1 MSNNDTIF
9 TDDNLQ
15 TAVNDWINDSS
26 AAEIKYGHISNWDVS
41 QVTNM
46 LNLFKNAQTFNQ
58 DIGGWDVSSVE
69 NMTSMFKNAINF
81 NKDIS
86 KWNVSKVVSM
96 NQMFQAAQTF
106 NQDISTKTVTLDDE
120 STYIAWDVSSVKNMK
135 QMFKNARYF
144 NQDIS
149 EWDVSGVTN
158 TNGINAMFNKAQY
171 FNQDISGW
179 DISNITD
186 FTNAFN
192 SATAFING
200 YGSGWIEDNTIPKTS
215 LFWKVNRCNNSQ
227 ACNYMSSTDGSCERP
242 LENYNCTG
250 SWVGDYCGAA
260 SACNTGSRATCD
272 YPESDRVDCEVNNL
286 YCEDSQACNYNQLLD
301 GGSCEYPP
309 ENYNCTG
316 SWMGEICDDSQ
327 ALNYNGMGSCRSP
340 WEFTNESLEPAVDE
354 WITDSESAEAK
365 YGHISDWDVSQV
377 TYMSSLFKDASSFND
392 DIGNWDVSNVVL
404 MGALFHN
411 ATSFN
416 QDISGWH
423 VSNVKSMLG
432 LFSGAE
438 SFNQDISGWD
448 ISNAKLHGM
457 FENAFSFIEGYGSG
471 WIVDDTDIAEYT
483 IPKDSLF
490 WKINRIC
497 DDSQAMNYGSAGSCF
512 YENNNNQL
520 NNSNNVAS
528 EYGTGTTNGTQS
540 YDTGDETGNNPNIA
554 TTSSDIGSV
563 FNNMNVLN
571 NNNNNNNVTIDE
583 NGNTVT
589 MTQEQLQALIDKVSD
604 LNTSFQN
611 YTSGEFQVNDR
622 YYTTTGELLSYN
634 SPDAPQIQ
642 LIPGKDIIDQYEVKY
657 EESQQPNMTYD
668 NETHIPFNYY
678 YKQNTDPN
686 VAYPYDTNEVPI
698 KKPETKYPFF
708 ENRFDRPTNFDGKS
722 HTYMH
727 PQNWRYP
734 EHKAPKCKKQKE
746 PNEPVDLDKNYISL
760 NNWDSQIGTILP
772 GFTYKENKY

>member
-1 MSNNDTIF
+1 MSNNDTV
-9 TDDNLQ
+9 D
-15 TAVNDWINDSS
+15 
-26 AAEIKYGHISNWDVS
+26 
-41 QVTNM
+41 
-46 LNLFKNAQTFNQ
+46 LNNTAQTLTEAGYDGKFKVHTNVNKNGMFNT
-58 DIGGWDVSSVE
+58 IDVSSGTEKVIIKNTIIDMTNVTHKNGNGAFIKKFKLDDMNFDLIFE
-69 NMTSMFKNAINF
+69 NCVVINANLGNNSGGFIGQFDNSNSSTKDTGIIVFKNCYSHILSFGNSGNTKNGGF
-81 NKDIS
+81 
-86 KWNVSKVVSM
+86 VSKYCPYKIYIYNCYVYNEDSNNKSSGFVVEPI
-96 NQMFQAAQTF
+96 NQVRIYNSVSILTDLFSKAYTNKSNKQELSNCYSNLDYSSGSTRRADLLDENKNIDVEVF
-106 NQDISTKTVTLDDE
+106 NEVANESIGQLITDD
-120 STYIAWDVSSVKNMK
+120 SDDLPYLPSVLYWKK
-135 QMFKNARYF
+135 
-144 NQDIS
+144 
-149 EWDVSGVTN
+149 N
-158 TNGINAMFNKAQY
+158 TNDLWKL
-171 FNQDISGW
+171 
-179 DISNITD
+179 
-186 FTNAFN
+186 
-192 SATAFING
+192 
-200 YGSGWIEDNTIPKTS
+200 
-215 LFWKVNRCNNSQ
+215 LFCS
-227 ACNYMSSTDGSCERP
+227 YDDGSA
-242 LENYNCTG
+242 LNQG
-250 SWVGDYCGAA
+250 SAGSCRYDI
-260 SACNTGSRATCD
+260 NT
-272 YPESDRVDCEVNNL
+272 NNTNNEQL
-286 YCEDSQACNYNQLLD
+286 CEDSQACNYDQLLD

-316 SWMGEICDDSQ
+316 SWVGDYCGAASVCNTGSRATCTYPDSDRVACDGNPLYCEDSQACNYDQLLDGGSCEYPPENYNCTGSWTGEICEDSQ
-327 ALNYNGMGSCRSP
+327 A
-340 WEFTNESLEPAVDE
+340 T
-354 WITDSESAEAK
+354 
-365 YGHISDWDVSQV
+365 
-377 TYMSSLFKDASSFND
+377 
-392 DIGNWDVSNVVL
+392 
-404 MGALFHN
+404 
-411 ATSFN
+411 
-416 QDISGWH
+416 
-423 VSNVKSMLG
+423 
-432 LFSGAE
+432 
-438 SFNQDISGWD
+438 
-448 ISNAKLHGM
+448 
-457 FENAFSFIEGYGSG
+457 
-471 WIVDDTDIAEYT
+471 
-483 IPKDSLF
+483 
-490 WKINRIC
+490 
-497 DDSQAMNYGSAGSCF
+497 NYGSAGSCQF
-512 YENNNNQL
+512 AVPPQGRICDNSQATNYGSAGSCLYENNNGQL
-520 NNSNNVAS
+520 NNTNNANNVAS

-571 NNNNNNNVTIDE
+571 NNSNNNNVTIDE

-634 SPDAPQIQ
+634 SPDAPQVQ

-746 PNEPVDLDKNYISL
+746 PNEPLDLDKNYISL